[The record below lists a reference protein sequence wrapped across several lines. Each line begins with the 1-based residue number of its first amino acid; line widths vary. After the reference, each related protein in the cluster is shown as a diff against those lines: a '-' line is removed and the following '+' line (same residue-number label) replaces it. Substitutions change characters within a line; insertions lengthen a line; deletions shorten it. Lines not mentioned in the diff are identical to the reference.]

1 MRRSIARFLRSLSVS
16 GRLAWAGPIAAA
28 GHTPGHTAFVVGSG
42 KEQSDTTNMPLRRGF
57 DLYIELP
64 GQILLELELKEC
76 SAPVGDHIDSCVF
89 GESADGCYR
98 SSLR

>member
-1 MRRSIARFLRSLSVS
+1 VGWANRGSRPY
-16 GRLAWAGPIAAA
+16 AGPHCIRCRA
-28 GHTPGHTAFVVGSG
+28 G
-42 KEQSDTTNMPLRRGF
+42 KEQSDTSNIPLRRGF